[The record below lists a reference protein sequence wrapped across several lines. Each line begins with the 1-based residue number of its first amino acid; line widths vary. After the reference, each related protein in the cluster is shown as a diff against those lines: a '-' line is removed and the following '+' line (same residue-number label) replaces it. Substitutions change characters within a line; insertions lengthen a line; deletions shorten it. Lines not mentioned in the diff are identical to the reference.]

1 MLLDCCRNWPFSVGK
16 RSLGGKRG
24 LGQADASAL
33 SHEESIGSMVGFA
46 AAAGAAAHDAS
57 KRVPGHSPYTAA
69 LLESFTAPGLK
80 LDRALARVTDSV
92 VKDTG
97 GQQEPASY
105 KHRWGEEAMNLV
117 LFPPAPTSAALDT
130 K

>member
-1 MLLDCCRNWPFSVGK
+1 MS
-16 RSLGGKRG
+16 
-24 LGQADASAL
+24 
-33 SHEESIGSMVGFA
+33 
-46 AAAGAAAHDAS
+46 
-57 KRVPGHSPYTAA
+57 
-69 LLESFTAPGLK
+69 TAPGLK

-92 VKDTG
+92 VMKDTG

-117 LFPPAPTSAALDT
+117 LFPPAPTSAALD